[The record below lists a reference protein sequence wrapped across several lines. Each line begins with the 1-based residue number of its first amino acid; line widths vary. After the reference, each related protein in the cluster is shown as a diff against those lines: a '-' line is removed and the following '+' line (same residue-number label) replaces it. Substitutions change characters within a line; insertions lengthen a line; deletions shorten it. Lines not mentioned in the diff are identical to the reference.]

1 VELILID
8 HSIQALLRD
17 YALGQGEDADWV
29 KSLFRGGSG
38 LPALI
43 RHARGHAT
51 HMHVRFFNPVAQE
64 TARRAYGALVARGV
78 VPPIKTFISHKA
90 RRGDTLG
97 KLSKRYGV
105 SVVAIRRANRLRSNR
120 IFERRSYLIPVARP
134 RPGPAAHRLTFPPRR
149 LPPPRGPEARTAK
162 GD

>member
-1 VELILID
+1 
-8 HSIQALLRD
+8 
-17 YALGQGEDADWV
+17 
-29 KSLFRGGSG
+29 
-38 LPALI
+38 
-43 RHARGHAT
+43 
-51 HMHVRFFNPVAQE
+51 MHVRFFNPVAQE

-162 GD
+162 GDKVLRLNQGSTVRGPVKPREGDGNECP